1 MLIRSNKLINSA
13 EFKAEST
20 DLISNCD
27 IGRRGCVAGSRGL
40 QPESWCS
47 QLTIPC
53 LWRCPT
59 AEPPSLSPLPLGQ
72 ICTLHS
78 QGSEGSLLL
87 RPLRDQI
94 SEGGRD
100 TAVVHFL
107 HRTPLIHL
115 RENQY
120 QYINGPRDFKK
131 INKNHWTVH
140 KWVQPK

>member
-1 MLIRSNKLINSA
+1 MLIRSNTLINSA

-40 QPESWCS
+40 QPESQCS

-53 LWRCPT
+53 LWRYPT
-59 AEPPSLSPLPLGQ
+59 AEPPSLSPLLSGQ

-78 QGSEGSLLL
+78 QGSEGSLLP
-87 RPLRDQI
+87 RPLRGQI

-107 HRTPLIHL
+107 HCTPLIHL

-120 QYINGPRDFKK
+120 QYINGPTDLKK
-131 INKNHWTVH
+131 KKLWTVH
-140 KWVQPK
+140 KREPK